1 MMHQASPGPSEDFT
15 IDTENGTGVTVIRMG
30 ARVTGQRLVRALE
43 ALAALNTYEAR
54 HPRVWDLRDADLS
67 QLTRAELRVVAR
79 RVRALDLSLP
89 ESRAGVVVS
98 RDVDFGVVRMFELT
112 EADSLP
118 GSICAFRDIVRARAW
133 ASAPPDEG

>member
-1 MMHQASPGPSEDFT
+1 MHLASPGPSEDFA
-15 IDTENGTGVTVIRMG
+15 IDTEAGTGVTVIRMG

-43 ALAALNTYEAR
+43 ALAGLHSYEAR
-54 HPRVWDLRDADLS
+54 HPRLWDLREADLS
-67 QLTRAELRVVAR
+67 QLTRAELRIVAR

-112 EADSLP
+112 EAESLP
-118 GSICAFRDIVRARAW
+118 GVVRAFRDFTRAQAW
-133 ASAPPDEG
+133 LSGPVDED